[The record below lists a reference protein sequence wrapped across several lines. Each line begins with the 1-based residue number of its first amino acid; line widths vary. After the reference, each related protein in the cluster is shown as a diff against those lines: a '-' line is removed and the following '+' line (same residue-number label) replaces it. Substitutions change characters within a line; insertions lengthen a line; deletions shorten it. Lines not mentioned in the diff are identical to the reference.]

1 MANELDNSELS
12 KDEILDILN
21 EDDDAKD
28 KDDKEEKKLESKE
41 EDDETDDEDDTK
53 KDEEEDEDELKV
65 KDDDDELEDIELA
78 VPVRK
83 KEILKVYPDLFKKF
97 PYLEAAYFRHGQ
109 YVDIFP
115 TIDDAKEASEKAGQL
130 GELESNLLSGDTES
144 ILKLVK
150 DNDEEAF
157 AKIADNYLPT
167 LAKVDEKAYLNVVGN
182 VVKHTIISMVRE
194 GRSLESNARTDDDK
208 KKAQALIAHAEAINE
223 FVFGTREF
231 SKPQNLAREESKDDS
246 VKKEREEFAR
256 ERFETHL
263 GELQSDVDRKI
274 TSTIDVNID
283 PKKSMTSFVRK
294 HATKDAAEKLEE
306 LIGQDK
312 QFKSVLDKLWKAAVE
327 TKYSRMSLDKIRS
340 AYLSKAKT
348 LLPSVIKA
356 ARNEALKG
364 TSGRKND
371 DDDKDRRG
379 HLPVNRTST
388 SGNKG
393 GKLSIPSGMSSKD
406 FIMSD

>member
-1 MANELDNSELS
+1 MAEELDNKEELT
-12 KDEILDILN
+12 KDGILDILN
-21 EDDDAKD
+21 EDDKEEKEEDKKLDAKD
-28 KDDKEEKKLESKE
+28 DEEEKEEEDAE
-41 EDDETDDEDDTK
+41 EDDEKEDLEDA
-53 KDEEEDEDELKV
+53 DEEELDEEL
-65 KDDDDELEDIELA
+65 ELA

-83 KEILKVYPDLFKKF
+83 KEILKAYPDLFKKF

-115 TIDDAKEASEKAGQL
+115 TIEEAKEASDKAEQL
-130 GELESNLLSGDTES
+130 GNLESQLLSGDTEE

-150 DNDEEAF
+150 ENDAEAF

-194 GRSLESNARTDDDK
+194 GRQLESSARDENDK

-231 SKPQNLAREESKDDS
+231 SKPQNLARDEPKDDS
-246 VKKEREEFAR
+246 IKKEREAFAK
-256 ERFETHL
+256 ERFDTHL
-263 GELQSDVDRKI
+263 GELQSDVDKKI

-283 PKKSMTSFVRK
+283 PKKSMTPFVRK
-294 HATKDAAEKLEE
+294 HATKEAAEKLEE

-312 QFKSVLDKLWKAAVE
+312 RFRGTLDQLWKAAVE
-327 TKYSRMSLDKIRS
+327 AKYSRSSLDKIRS

-348 LLPSVIKA
+348 LLPSVIKE

-364 TSGRKND
+364 TGKKRD
-371 DDDKDRRG
+371 DSEEKDHRG

-388 SGNKG
+388 SGHEG
-393 GKLSIPSGMSSKD
+393 GKLEIPKGMSNKD

>member
-1 MANELDNSELS
+1 MPNEELDNKEELS
-12 KDEILDILN
+12 KDDILDILN
-21 EDDDAKD
+21 EDDD
-28 KDDKEEKKLESKE
+28 
-41 EDDETDDEDDTK
+41 
-53 KDEEEDEDELKV
+53 KV
-65 KDDDDELEDIELA
+65 KDDDKKKDDEEEKEEGNSEEDDKEDDLEDDDEEEIDEELELA

-83 KEILKVYPDLFKKF
+83 KEILKAYPDLFKKF

-115 TIDDAKEASEKAGQL
+115 TIEEAKEASDKANQL
-130 GELESNLLSGDTES
+130 GELESRLLSGDTEE

-150 DNDEEAF
+150 DNDAEAF

-194 GRSLESNARTDDDK
+194 GRQLESSARDENDK

-231 SKPQNLAREESKDDS
+231 SKPQNLSREDPKDDS
-246 VKKEREEFAR
+246 IKKEREAFAK
-256 ERFETHL
+256 ERFDTHL
-263 GELQSDVDRKI
+263 GELQSDVDKKI

-283 PKKSMTSFVRK
+283 PKKSMTPFVRK
-294 HATKDAAEKLEE
+294 HATKEAAEKLEE
-306 LIGQDK
+306 LISQDK
-312 QFKSVLDKLWKAAVE
+312 RFRGTLDQLWKAAVE
-327 TKYSRMSLDKIRS
+327 SKYSRSSLDKIRS

-348 LLPSVIKA
+348 LLPSVIKE

-364 TSGRKND
+364 TGKKRD
-371 DDDKDRRG
+371 DEDKDHRG

-388 SGNKG
+388 SGHKG
-393 GKLSIPSGMSSKD
+393 GKLEIPKGMSSKD